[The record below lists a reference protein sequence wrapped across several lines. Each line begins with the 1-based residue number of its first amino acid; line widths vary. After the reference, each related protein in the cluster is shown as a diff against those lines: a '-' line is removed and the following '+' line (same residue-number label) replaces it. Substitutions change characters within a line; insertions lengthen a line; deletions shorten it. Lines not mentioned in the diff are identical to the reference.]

1 MENQNRIKPTSSF
14 EFIVNSESAGM
25 RLDAFLAQQ
34 FPAYSRSF
42 LQKLIQDHT
51 IIINTQRAKK
61 PSIVLK
67 EHDVVHIQ
75 IHAAQPETKKT
86 VQMPQNFKIELIATH
101 EDFLIINK
109 PAGLLTHKT
118 QHATNDYT
126 LVDWLT
132 THFKEIESVGTL
144 ERPGIIH
151 RLDKDTSGLLII
163 ARTNYAHQFFTQ
175 SFKERAIKKTYL
187 AIVEGHPER
196 SGTIDQPI
204 GRHKTHRLRMAIYPA
219 NSNVPTRHAV
229 THYRVLEYFDKYS
242 LVEFK
247 PETGR
252 THQIRVH
259 AAFLGHPLVGDTLY
273 GSSSPFIKRHA
284 LHASALSFN
293 FKGKLYE
300 FSAQL
305 PHDFQDLIA
314 HLKKN

>member
-1 MENQNRIKPTSSF
+1 MENQNRIKPASSF
-14 EFIVNSESAGM
+14 EFIVDSESAGM

-42 LQKLIQDHT
+42 LQKLIKNHS
-51 IIINTQRAKK
+51 IIINTQHAKK

-67 EHDVVHIQ
+67 EHDIVHIK
-75 IHAAQPETKKT
+75 IHAAEPEAKKM
-86 VQMPQNFKIELIATH
+86 VHMPHNLKIELIATH
-101 EDFLIINK
+101 EDFLVINK

-118 QHATNDYT
+118 QHVTNDYT

-132 THFKEIESVGTL
+132 THFKEIETVGTL

-163 ARTNYAHQFFTQ
+163 ARTNYAHQIFTQ
-175 SFKERAIKKTYL
+175 LFKERAVKKTYI
-187 AIVEGHPER
+187 AVVEGHPEK

-219 NSNVPTRHAV
+219 NSKVLARHAI

-300 FSAQL
+300 FNAVL
-305 PHDFQDLIA
+305 PQDFQDLIT
-314 HLKKN
+314 HLKKS